1 VWECEI
7 EVATGKEEELAGE
20 MGQAWECDDD

>member
-7 EVATGKEEELAGE
+7 EVATEKEEELAGE
-20 MGQAWECDDD
+20 MDQAWEYDDD